1 MTERIRRRWAALA
14 IVTLLSLAAAPA
26 AGSEEAKR
34 SPFQAPPLQ
43 SAEAPRDFARA
54 IRLVT
59 LRGIVDTEDFSRV
72 LVQLGPEAD
81 FAVFAPGDRIS
92 LDFSGVPHGFT
103 VERIGVRSVV
113 FKDAKGGT
121 HEVVLP

>member
-1 MTERIRRRWAALA
+1 MKQPIRRPRAVMML
-14 IVTLLSLAAAPA
+14 VMLLVLAAAPA
-26 AGSEEAKR
+26 GGEEIKR

-43 SAEAPRDFARA
+43 SAEASRDFARA
-54 IRLVT
+54 IRQVT

-72 LVQLGPEAD
+72 LVQLGPEED

-92 LDFSGVPHGFT
+92 LDFTGVPHGFT

-113 FKDAKGGT
+113 FKDDKGGT
-121 HEVVLP
+121 HEAVLP